1 MRFLNALLRFYAYLF
16 HLMLST
22 FLIDLAILATISH
35 QPLNLEMLPFS
46 SEDMV
51 SRISLISLAGFICIF
66 LAWMKIFEFV
76 FPLWGLAVL
85 VLLVYGFFFTSYSFG
100 GPVGLKWALLL
111 ILAAFVAFY
120 GSALVLKP
128 QRRRRW

>member
-1 MRFLNALLRFYAYLF
+1 MRFINALLRFYAYLF
-16 HLMLST
+16 HLTLSA
-22 FLIDLAILATISH
+22 FLIGLAILATISH

-76 FPLWGLAVL
+76 FPLWSLAVL
-85 VLLVYGFFFTSYSFG
+85 ALLVYGFFFTSYSFA

-111 ILAAFVAFY
+111 ILAAFLAFC
-120 GSALVLKP
+120 GSVLVLMP

>member
-1 MRFLNALLRFYAYLF
+1 LLRFYAYLF
-16 HLMLST
+16 HLALSV
-22 FLIDLAILATISH
+22 FLIGIAILATMSN

-51 SRISLISLAGFICIF
+51 SRISLLSLAGFVCIF

-76 FPLWGLAVL
+76 FPLWSMTVL
-85 VLLVYGFFFTSYSFG
+85 VLLVYGFFFTSYSFA
-100 GPVGLKWALLL
+100 GPIGLKWALLL

-120 GSALVLKP
+120 GSVLVLIP